1 MPKIQKTFKWDIL
14 GNLQGAKK
22 SPVNTYLVCKKDSE
36 NGEKEKLLLNEK
48 EEATKVALGQAL
60 PNFLP
65 KSIPPLN
72 S

>member
-1 MPKIQKTFKWDIL
+1 MPKIQKTFWVIYRAL
-14 GNLQGAKK
+14 KK

-48 EEATKVALGQAL
+48 EEATKIALGQAL